1 MLSNKE
7 IKNLDHSSSSYRAF
21 YNIWFGMIDR
31 CDNVKNQAYP
41 AYGGR
46 GISVCPEWRDN
57 IESFIRDMW
66 PRPSLDHSIDRKDND
81 KGYSKDNCRWATSQ
95 EQANN
100 RSSNVSYSYNGVT
113 KTLAE
118 WCRELGINS
127 ATVSF
132 RLKNKMSFKEAVETP
147 IKQLDLIK
155 YLNKSNTLAG
165 WCKELNLDYNTIYG
179 RISGGMPFEKAIT
192 VPIGE
197 LEYYRT
203 NMTLIPHAGE
213 KRTLRNWCSVLNLC
227 WSTIKTRIRRG
238 MLFEVAIV
246 LDDILAT
253 NTITIDG
260 ISKSPL
266 DWCEHSLEKHRKFK
280 FRISSGWTIAEA
292 LSGIE
297 NKIIVYSIDSS
308 EQPPDTQ
315 TLEFW
320 CGLLGLDKES
330 TYLRILR
337 GELFENLVKE

>member
-1 MLSNKE
+1 MLK
-7 IKNLDHSSSSYRAF
+7 IKLTLHMAVEEFLSVRSGGIILSLSLETCGRDHLYDQSS
-21 YNIWFGMIDR
+21 
-31 CDNVKNQAYP
+31 
-41 AYGGR
+41 
-46 GISVCPEWRDN
+46 
-57 IESFIRDMW
+57 
-66 PRPSLDHSIDRKDND
+66 DRKDND

-118 WCRELGINS
+118 
-127 ATVSF
+127 
-132 RLKNKMSFKEAVETP
+132 
-147 IKQLDLIK
+147 
-155 YLNKSNTLAG
+155 
-165 WCKELNLDYNTIYG
+165 
-179 RISGGMPFEKAIT
+179 
-192 VPIGE
+192 
-197 LEYYRT
+197 
-203 NMTLIPHAGE
+203 
-213 KRTLRNWCSVLNLC
+213 
-227 WSTIKTRIRRG
+227 
-238 MLFEVAIV
+238 
-246 LDDILAT
+246 
-253 NTITIDG
+253 
-260 ISKSPL
+260 
-266 DWCEHSLEKHRKFK
+266 WCEHSLEKHRKFK